1 MALVFYLYIFFS
13 QVHQHLRI
21 LCLSFFKDSVQQYV
35 KSIEPLLV
43 SQCCDMVKSFCTGLE
58 QSKTATHNVSKEA
71 SRAALFHTPTADPNS
86 ANEVP
91 AHNQVIITKV
101 S

>member
-1 MALVFYLYIFFS
+1 
-13 QVHQHLRI
+13 
-21 LCLSFFKDSVQQYV
+21 
-35 KSIEPLLV
+35 
-43 SQCCDMVKSFCTGLE
+43 MVKSFCTGLE
-58 QSKTATHNVSKEA
+58 QSKTATQNVSKEA